1 MVRFL
6 TEQRGV
12 GASVQGQS
20 HMDDTTAQHGR
31 SMLKLLKKLMLATV
45 LGAGMLGGASAST
58 LVVAQNFDPQ
68 TLWPNGTTASDNLNA
83 GSAIVEA
90 LFWVNPDGEKFS
102 PLLATGYE
110 LENDTTVLVRLREGV
125 RFSNG
130 EPMNA
135 AAVIHSFNVFVD
147 TAQTP
152 AYARVSDPFK
162 SIEAV
167 DDLTVRITLKY
178 PYPPIELALSQLYIT
193 PPGYWNEVGLEAYG
207 LRPIG
212 TGPFVFDSWSRDDQ
226 LVMLPNPDYW
236 GEAPEGITRL
246 VWRPV
251 PDDIA
256 RAAGLT
262 TGEYD
267 IATSL
272 AVTSALEVEAN
283 PDLTL
288 VPVPSYRIYQIILS
302 SLENHPSPLHD
313 VRVRQ
318 ALNHAID
325 KTAIIENLLFGYGV
339 PLRGQVLRE
348 PQLGFNP
355 DLQDYA
361 YDPELTRKMLAEAG
375 YPNGFTID
383 FKFPSGRYAQ
393 DREISEAVAGM
404 LSAVGV
410 QTNMIVL
417 EPGEFLRQLRASEL
431 WPMAYVGLAPQDD
444 PDLQVSQY
452 HSTWRYSYIHNA
464 ELDRLIDAGRQEMN
478 IEARAAIYRD
488 AMTLMHEQ
496 APIIFLFG
504 GVDFY
509 GVSNRVSNYSA
520 RGDGRFFFYG
530 VSVTE

>member
-1 MVRFL
+1 MTVKQALR
-6 TEQRGV
+6 T
-12 GASVQGQS
+12 
-20 HMDDTTAQHGR
+20 
-31 SMLKLLKKLMLATV
+31 MLLATA
-45 LGAGMLGGASAST
+45 LGAGLLGSASAAT

-90 LFWVNPDGEKFS
+90 LFWVDPKGEEFK

-110 LENDTTVLVRLREGV
+110 LESDTSVIVRLREGV

-135 AAVIHSFNVFVD
+135 DAVIHSFNVFVD
-147 TAQTP
+147 TKQTP
-152 AYARVSDPFK
+152 AYSRVSDPFQ
-162 SIEAV
+162 SIEKI
-167 DDLTVRITLKY
+167 DDLTVRMTLKY
-178 PYPPIELALSQLYIT
+178 PYPPLRLALSQMYIT

-212 TGPFVFDSWSRDDQ
+212 TGPFVFESWARDDR
-226 LVMLPNPDYW
+226 LVMTANPDYW
-236 GEAPEGITRL
+236 GERPQGIDSL

-251 PDDIA
+251 PDEIA
-256 RAAGLT
+256 RSAGLM

-267 IATSL
+267 IASSL
-272 AVTSALEVEAN
+272 PVTAALEVEAR
-283 PDLTL
+283 PDLTM
-288 VPVPSYRIYQIILS
+288 VPVPSYRIYQVILS
-302 SLENHPSPLHD
+302 SLPNHVSPLQD
-313 VRVRQ
+313 RKVRQ

-325 KTAIIENLLFGYGV
+325 KQSIIDNLLFGYGV

-355 DLQDYA
+355 ELEDYPFDQDRA
-361 YDPELTRKMLAEAG
+361 RALLAEAG
-375 YPNGFTID
+375 FPSGFTID
-383 FKFPSGRYAQ
+383 FKFPAGRYAQ
-393 DREISEAVAGM
+393 DREVSEAVAGM
-404 LSAVGV
+404 LGEVGV
-410 QTNMIVL
+410 KTNMIVL

-452 HSTWRYSYIHNA
+452 HSTWRYSYIQNA
-464 ELDRLIDAGRQEMN
+464 ELDRLIDTGRQEMN
-478 IEARAAIYRD
+478 VEARAAIYRD
-488 AMTLMHEQ
+488 AMTLMREE

-509 GVSNRVSNYSA
+509 GTSARVQNFSA

-530 VSVTE
+530 VSAN

>member
-1 MVRFL
+1 MRHVLR
-6 TEQRGV
+6 RI
-12 GASVQGQS
+12 
-20 HMDDTTAQHGR
+20 
-31 SMLKLLKKLMLATV
+31 MLATA
-45 LGAGMLGGASAST
+45 LGVSLLGSASAST

-90 LFWVNPDGEKFS
+90 LFWFNPVGEVFT

-110 LENDTTVLVRLREGV
+110 LENDTTVLVHLREGV
-125 RFSNG
+125 SFSNG

-135 AAVIHSFNVFVD
+135 DAVIHSFNVFID
-147 TAQTP
+147 TAQAP
-152 AYARVSDPFK
+152 AYARVSDPFQ
-162 SIEAV
+162 SIEKV

-178 PYPPIELALSQLYIT
+178 PYPPLELALSQLYIT
-193 PPGYWNEVGLEAYG
+193 PPGYWGEVGLEAYG
-207 LRPIG
+207 LLPIG
-212 TGPFVFDSWSRDDQ
+212 TGPFVFESWARDDQ
-226 LVMLPNPDYW
+226 LVMMPNPTYW
-236 GEAPEGITRL
+236 GDLPEGISRL

-251 PDDIA
+251 PDDLA
-256 RAAGLT
+256 RSAGLT

-267 IATSL
+267 IATALS
-272 AVTSALEVEAN
+272 VTSALDVEAN
-283 PDLTL
+283 ADLTL

-302 SLENHPSPLHD
+302 SLENQPSPLHD

-318 ALNHAID
+318 ALNYAID
-325 KTAIIENLLFGYGV
+325 KDAIIDNLLFGYGV
-339 PLRGQVLRE
+339 RLNGQVLRE
-348 PQLGFNP
+348 PQLGYNP
-355 DLQDYA
+355 DVEDYP
-361 YDPELTRKMLAEAG
+361 YDPERARQMLADAG

-404 LSAVGV
+404 LGEVGV
-410 QTNMIVL
+410 TTNMIVL

-478 IEARAAIYRD
+478 VETRAGIYRD
-488 AMTLMHEQ
+488 AMTLMHEE

-509 GVSNRVSNYSA
+509 GVNNRVSNYAA

>member
-1 MVRFL
+1 MTDGEIKAVKHAIR
-6 TEQRGV
+6 
-12 GASVQGQS
+12 
-20 HMDDTTAQHGR
+20 
-31 SMLKLLKKLMLATV
+31 KLLLATA
-45 LGAGMLGGASAST
+45 LGAGLAGAASAST

-90 LFWVNPDGEKFS
+90 LFWVDPQGQVFS

-110 LENDTTVLVRLREGV
+110 MESDTSLIVRLREGV

-135 AAVIHSFNVFVD
+135 DAVIHSFNVFVD

-152 AYARVSDPFK
+152 AYARVSDPFE
-162 SIEAV
+162 SIERI

-178 PYPPIELALSQLYIT
+178 PYPPIRLALSQLYIT
-193 PPGYWNEVGLEAYG
+193 PPGYWNEVGLEAFG
-207 LRPIG
+207 LHPIG
-212 TGPFVFDSWSRDDQ
+212 TGPFVFESWARDDR
-226 LVMLPNPDYW
+226 LVMTANPDYW
-236 GEAPEGITRL
+236 GNGPEGIDRL

-251 PDDIA
+251 PDEIA

-262 TGEYD
+262 TGEYHV
-267 IATSL
+267 ATAL
-272 AVTSALEVEAN
+272 NVTSALEVEAN

-302 SLENHPSPLHD
+302 SLENHPSPLQD
-313 VRVRQ
+313 RRVRQ

-325 KTAIIENLLFGYGV
+325 KDLIIEALLFGYGV

-361 YDPELTRKMLAEAG
+361 YDPELARQMLAEAG
-375 YPNGFTID
+375 YPDGFTID
-383 FKFPSGRYAQ
+383 FKFPAGRYAQ

-404 LSAVGV
+404 LGEVGV
-410 QTNMIVL
+410 TTNMIVL

-444 PDLQVSQY
+444 PDFQVSQY
-452 HSTWRYSYIHNA
+452 HSTWRYSYIRNA
-464 ELDRLIDAGRQEMN
+464 ELDRLIDTGRREMDV
-478 IEARAAIYRD
+478 EARAAIYRD
-488 AMTLMHEQ
+488 AMALMHEE

-509 GVSNRVSNYSA
+509 GTATSVQNFSA

-530 VSVTE
+530 VTLDE

>member
-1 MVRFL
+1 MKHALRNL
-6 TEQRGV
+6 LLATALGV
-12 GASVQGQS
+12 G
-20 HMDDTTAQHGR
+20 
-31 SMLKLLKKLMLATV
+31 LA
-45 LGAGMLGGASAST
+45 GAAPAST

-90 LFWVNPDGEKFS
+90 LFWFDPDGEVFT

-110 LENDTTVLVRLREGV
+110 LENDTTVLVHLREGV
-125 RFSNG
+125 SFSNG

-135 AAVIHSFNVFVD
+135 DAVIHSFNVFID
-147 TAQTP
+147 TAQSP
-152 AYARVSDPFK
+152 AYARVSDPFQ
-162 SIEAV
+162 SIERV
-167 DDLTVRITLKY
+167 DDYTVRITLKY
-178 PYPPIELALSQLYIT
+178 PYPPIRLALSQLYIT
-193 PPGYWNEVGLEAYG
+193 PPVYWNEVGLQAYG
-207 LRPIG
+207 LHPIG
-212 TGPFVFDSWSRDDQ
+212 TGPFVFESWARDDR
-226 LVMLPNPDYW
+226 LVMAANPDYW
-236 GEAPEGITRL
+236 GDAPEGIDQI

-262 TGEYD
+262 TGEYHV
-267 IATSL
+267 ASSL
-272 AVTSALEVEAN
+272 NVTSALEVEAN

-288 VPVPSYRIYQIILS
+288 VAVPSYRIYQVILS

-313 VRVRQ
+313 RRVRQ

-325 KTAIIENLLFGYGV
+325 TDTIISELLFGYGV
-339 PLRGQVLRE
+339 RLHGQVLRE

-355 DLQDYA
+355 DLEDYA
-361 YDPELTRKMLAEAG
+361 YDPQRARELLAEAG
-375 YPNGFTID
+375 YPDGFTID
-383 FKFPSGRYAQ
+383 FKFPAGRYAQ
-393 DREISEAVAGM
+393 DREISEAIAGM
-404 LSAVGV
+404 LGEVGV

-464 ELDRLIDAGRQEMN
+464 ELDRLIDAGRQEMDVD
-478 IEARAAIYRD
+478 ARAAIYRE
-488 AMTLMHEQ
+488 AMALMREE

-509 GVSNRVSNYSA
+509 GTSAEVQNFSA

-530 VSVTE
+530 VSLGR